1 MDAGP
6 TKINSICTCCQSY
19 AARVPSKVTGFCYA
33 EPYTDLGLEM
43 RPRNL
48 VFITLLALCHLQL
61 QGQTLTNALP
71 PAAQVK
77 TDQLP
82 NDPGQ
87 EMIPLAEPEPAP
99 ATGVPVQFEAL
110 RQERAGDVL
119 TLTGD
124 VVVHYRDY
132 VLSADKVVYHQ
143 DTSVLE
149 ADGHLQVAGGPNDVL
164 INATHGEMRLSM
176 HTARYYNVTGS
187 EGVRK
192 AGRTIVYSTTNP
204 FMFAGR
210 VLLQFGEG
218 NYKIVDGSM
227 TNCRLPKP
235 DWRLISRT
243 INLENGKASTTNSF
257 FELLGFPVFYLP
269 YLSHPV
275 DDAGRDSG
283 VLIPVLSNSSIK
295 GFIVGEQLYWAINR
309 SMDMVIGSE
318 YYSKRGWAPNGD
330 FRYKGHGLDHLT
342 ARFNALLDR
351 GVEEEVGAT
360 IPAAA
365 VRTSGQP
372 AAQPTDHLP
381 GPVGEEKFNQGG
393 VDIVALGRKDLSPN
407 MHAAGTVEYL
417 SSYLYRLVFNDNY
430 SQAISSEVA
439 SDLTITHAH
448 NGFVPS
454 VELDRFETFASS
466 ASGNEAKILH
476 LPEVHYDIL
485 DKPLGESQVYW
496 GLSTSVALL
505 NRSEPHLHSQNAGR
519 TDVYPHISVPFHL
532 DGWSVI
538 PEAAVRDTFY
548 TISQVPDLTGKR
560 SGTPSIDHAPLNRAD
575 FEASVDLRPP
585 AFERDFTIN
594 RWNRVLR
601 HVVEPELTYKYV
613 AGIGSQA
620 QNVLLIDT
628 ADIATNTNQVGY
640 SLTQRFYLRPIHQ
653 KPCDSEAKQANGDCP
668 APMREWA
675 TWQIAQEFFI
685 DPSFGGAIIPNRRNV
700 FDSTLDLSGVAFLT
714 GSRDLSPI
722 TSRIRFEAIDNLRV
736 EWDLDY
742 DPRVGQ
748 LDSDNL
754 FAGYTKGITTVGL
767 GHALLNAVDE
777 NGSSASTIKS
787 QQLQPFVT
795 IGKQSRA
802 GFNFAA
808 NAGYDFVLGQ
818 LQYGGLQ
825 ANYNWDCCG
834 LTFGYRRFQ
843 LGSVRDETQWLYS
856 FTLASFGSVGDI
868 RRSNSVFR
876 DPTLPP
882 VF

>member
-1 MDAGP
+1 
-6 TKINSICTCCQSY
+6 
-19 AARVPSKVTGFCYA
+19 
-33 EPYTDLGLEM
+33 
-43 RPRNL
+43 
-48 VFITLLALCHLQL
+48 
-61 QGQTLTNALP
+61 
-71 PAAQVK
+71 
-77 TDQLP
+77 
-82 NDPGQ
+82 
-87 EMIPLAEPEPAP
+87 
-99 ATGVPVQFEAL
+99 
-110 RQERAGDVL
+110 
-119 TLTGD
+119 
-124 VVVHYRDY
+124 
-132 VLSADKVVYHQ
+132 
-143 DTSVLE
+143 
-149 ADGHLQVAGGPNDVL
+149 
-164 INATHGEMRLSM
+164 
-176 HTARYYNVTGS
+176 
-187 EGVRK
+187 
-192 AGRTIVYSTTNP
+192 
-204 FMFAGR
+204 
-210 VLLQFGEG
+210 
-218 NYKIVDGSM
+218 
-227 TNCRLPKP
+227 
-235 DWRLISRT
+235 
-243 INLENGKASTTNSF
+243 
-257 FELLGFPVFYLP
+257 
-269 YLSHPV
+269 
-275 DDAGRDSG
+275 
-283 VLIPVLSNSSIK
+283 
-295 GFIVGEQLYWAINR
+295 
-309 SMDMVIGSE
+309 
-318 YYSKRGWAPNGD
+318 
-330 FRYKGHGLDHLT
+330 
-342 ARFNALLDR
+342 
-351 GVEEEVGAT
+351 
-360 IPAAA
+360 
-365 VRTSGQP
+365 
-372 AAQPTDHLP
+372 
-381 GPVGEEKFNQGG
+381 
-393 VDIVALGRKDLSPN
+393 
-407 MHAAGTVEYL
+407 
-417 SSYLYRLVFNDNY
+417 
-430 SQAISSEVA
+430 
-439 SDLTITHAH
+439 
-448 NGFVPS
+448 
-454 VELDRFETFASS
+454 
-466 ASGNEAKILH
+466 
-476 LPEVHYDIL
+476 
-485 DKPLGESQVYW
+485 
-496 GLSTSVALL
+496 
-505 NRSEPHLHSQNAGR
+505 
-519 TDVYPHISVPFHL
+519 
-532 DGWSVI
+532 VI